1 MSKIGQKSITVP
13 TTVSLEITG
22 QNIKV
27 VGPAGQINLE
37 LPNVL
42 TLERSETGILIKR
55 VNDAKKSKSVHGLY
69 RQLLANAV
77 TGVEKPWEK
86 RLEVVGTGYNVKM
99 QGEDLVFKIGYSHP
113 AVFKKQDGVKYK
125 VEGANKVV
133 VTGADRQL
141 VGQVAY
147 QIKLIKKP
155 DAYKGKG
162 VKYEGEKLRI
172 KPGKKA
178 KAAGAAA

>member
-1 MSKIGQKSITVP
+1 MSKIGQKSISVP
-13 TTVSLEITG
+13 SGVKLDVAG
-22 QNIKV
+22 RKIKV
-27 VGPAGQINLE
+27 TGSTAEINLE
-37 LPNVL
+37 LPDTLVL
-42 TLERSETGILIKR
+42 EKNDQGVVLKRS
-55 VNDAKKSKSVHGLY
+55 NDEKKTKSVHGLY
-69 RQLLANAV
+69 RQLLANAIA
-77 TGVEKPWEK
+77 GVEKPWEK

-99 QGEDLVFKIGYSHP
+99 QGEDLVFKVGYSHP
-113 AVFKKQDGVKYK
+113 VVFKKQPGLKYR
-125 VEGANKVV
+125 VEGSTKLIVS
-133 VTGADRQL
+133 GADKQL

-162 VKYEGEKLRI
+162 VKYEDEKLRI

>member
-13 TTVSLEITG
+13 STVTLEI
-22 QNIKV
+22 
-27 VGPAGQINLE
+27 AGQMVKVKGPVDEMNFE
-37 LPNVL
+37 LPDALVL
-42 TLERSETGILIKR
+42 EKTQDGVVLKR
-55 VNDAKKSKSVHGLY
+55 KKEDKKTKSAHGLY
-69 RQLLANAV
+69 RQLLFNAV
-77 TGVEKPWEK
+77 VGVEKSWEK
-86 RLEVVGTGYNVKM
+86 RMEVVGTGFNVKM

-113 AVFKKQDGVKYK
+113 VVFKKQPGVKYK
-125 VEGANKVV
+125 VEGNNKVV
-133 VTGADRQL
+133 VSGSDKQL

>member
-1 MSKIGQKSITVP
+1 MSKIGQKSIMVPAGVTVD
-13 TTVSLEITG
+13 VVG
-22 QNIKV
+22 QLVKV
-27 VGPAGQINLE
+27 KGPAGE
-37 LPNVL
+37 MSVEVPV
-42 TLERSETGILIKR
+42 TLSIEKIEGGYALKR
-55 VNDAKKSKSVHGLY
+55 KQEDKKTKSAHGLY

-113 AVFKKQDGVKYK
+113 AVFKKQVGINYK
-125 VEGANKVV
+125 VEGNNKVV
-133 VTGADRQL
+133 VSGVDRQL

-147 QIKLIKKP
+147 QIKMIKKP

-162 VKYEGEKLRI
+162 VKYEDEKLRI